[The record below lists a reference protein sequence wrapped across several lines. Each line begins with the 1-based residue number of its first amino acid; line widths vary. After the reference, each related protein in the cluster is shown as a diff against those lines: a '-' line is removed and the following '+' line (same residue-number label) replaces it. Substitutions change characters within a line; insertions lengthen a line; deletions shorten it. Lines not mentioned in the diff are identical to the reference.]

1 MKCATEKGQDRRGWR
16 GWGEEERKMDD
27 PRKEEGLK
35 HDGGSTH
42 GRSSLHSYIARSRR
56 TIRTWWN
63 GFSWLAWHRVVYGRK
78 LAQPFHLSI
87 LESSLIRSSQ
97 SPFPRRQNTT
107 VPPPHPSHRTHSLYK
122 YTQKLY
128 TSYLPV
134 VNLYLQVSDP
144 IYAERNASSSSSD
157 TKFRFFNSSQY
168 CVVSLL
174 ISSFETL
181 QRKCCGTVHLCSP
194 ISFQLMA
201 MAATSLQLP
210 LTTLFKMY

>member
-1 MKCATEKGQDRRGWR
+1 M
-16 GWGEEERKMDD
+16 
-27 PRKEEGLK
+27 
-35 HDGGSTH
+35 
-42 GRSSLHSYIARSRR
+42 
-56 TIRTWWN
+56 
-63 GFSWLAWHRVVYGRK
+63 
-78 LAQPFHLSI
+78 
-87 LESSLIRSSQ
+87 
-97 SPFPRRQNTT
+97 
-107 VPPPHPSHRTHSLYK
+107 
-122 YTQKLY
+122 
-128 TSYLPV
+128 
-134 VNLYLQVSDP
+134 NLYLQVSDP

-210 LTTLFKMY
+210 LTTLFKILLIQIHPWQILDIQVGVLYGSKTYFFIIHLSFFFCPSRIRLFPRAESRDPFRFSSPSPLQSSPTLSKGSDCRKISV